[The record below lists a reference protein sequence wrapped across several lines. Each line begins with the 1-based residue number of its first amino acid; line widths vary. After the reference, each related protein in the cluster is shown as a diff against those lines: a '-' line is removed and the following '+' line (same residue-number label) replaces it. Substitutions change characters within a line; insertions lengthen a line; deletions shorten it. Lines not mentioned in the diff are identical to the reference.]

1 MITFYIPTP
10 SRKELN
16 PHIGMIKKSMA
27 DTWEILAYDFQ
38 FKHLIFK
45 ILLWSSDI
53 FLFNGYKSKCYT
65 EFI

>member
-16 PHIGMIKKSMA
+16 PHIGMIKKSMV

-53 FLFNGYKSKCYT
+53 FFV
-65 EFI
+65 